1 MKLIPKIV
9 ALIMSCGAM
18 FALAAESTAPVK
30 PASTAPSKSVPAK
43 QAVSVKPASTPSV
56 KSAPVVKSV
65 LPSTKPVVV
74 TKPASVSAKP
84 ATTSKPAPTPVK
96 PVVVVKPAPVPTKP
110 VTVVKPTPTK
120 PATVTKPVVVVKP
133 VPETVKPAPAPA
145 PAPVAPAPVVKPEP
159 TPVAPIPVPV
169 PVPVP
174 VTPVTSSS
182 DIVVPD
188 NFTLATDKPLTL
200 YFKGPDAVRVNVYSA
215 ADSTTIAPMIRPD
228 YSTLIGTFS
237 ADDLPKSV
245 TFSPNWKILLLE
257 WLPDGLGSEAR
268 YSLMDVLAGQKRAE
282 YPAQ

>member
-30 PASTAPSKSVPAK
+30 PASTAPSKSAPAK
-43 QAVSVKPASTPSV
+43 QAVSVKPAPAVSA
-56 KSAPVVKSV
+56 KSAPVVKPV
-65 LPSTKPVVV
+65 PPSTKPAAV

-84 ATTSKPAPTPVK
+84 ATTNKPAPTPVK
-96 PVVVVKPAPVPTKP
+96 PAVVVKPAPVPAKP
-110 VTVVKPTPTK
+110 VTVVKPTLTK
-120 PATVTKPVVVVKP
+120 PATVTKPVTAKPVVVVKP

-145 PAPVAPAPVVKPEP
+145 
-159 TPVAPIPVPV
+159 
-169 PVPVP
+169 P

-245 TFSPNWKILLLE
+245 TFSPNWKILVLE

>member
-30 PASTAPSKSVPAK
+30 PVSTAPSKSAPAK
-43 QAVSVKPASTPSV
+43 QSVSVKPASTPSV
-56 KSAPVVKSV
+56 KSAPVVKPV
-65 LPSTKPVVV
+65 PPSTKPAAV

-84 ATTSKPAPTPVK
+84 TATSKPVPTP
-96 PVVVVKPAPVPTKP
+96 VKPAPVPAKP

-120 PATVTKPVVVVKP
+120 PATVTKPVTAKPVVVVKP

-145 PAPVAPAPVVKPEP
+145 PAPVTPEPVVKPEP

-245 TFSPNWKILLLE
+245 TFSPNWKILVLE

>member
-1 MKLIPKIV
+1 M
-9 ALIMSCGAM
+9 
-18 FALAAESTAPVK
+18 
-30 PASTAPSKSVPAK
+30 
-43 QAVSVKPASTPSV
+43 
-56 KSAPVVKSV
+56 
-65 LPSTKPVVV
+65 
-74 TKPASVSAKP
+74 
-84 ATTSKPAPTPVK
+84 
-96 PVVVVKPAPVPTKP
+96 
-110 VTVVKPTPTK
+110 
-120 PATVTKPVVVVKP
+120 
-133 VPETVKPAPAPA
+133 
-145 PAPVAPAPVVKPEP
+145 
-159 TPVAPIPVPV
+159 

-245 TFSPNWKILLLE
+245 TFSPNWKILVLE

>member
-30 PASTAPSKSVPAK
+30 PASTAPSKSAPAK
-43 QAVSVKPASTPSV
+43 QAVSVKSAPAVSA
-56 KSAPVVKSV
+56 KSAPVVKPV
-65 LPSTKPVVV
+65 PPSTKPAVV

-96 PVVVVKPAPVPTKP
+96 PAPVPAKP

-120 PATVTKPVVVVKP
+120 PATVTKPVTAKPVVVVKP
-133 VPETVKPAPAPA
+133 VAETVKPAPA

-245 TFSPNWKILLLE
+245 TFSPNWKILVLE